1 MSKVLNIA
9 HRGFSSEYPENT
21 MIAFEKAV
29 EENCDGIETDLNMTK
44 DGVIVICHD
53 ETLNRTTNGSGYIK
67 DYTYN
72 ELSKLDAGTKFS
84 DKFKDQRIITID
96 ELLDYV
102 KDKNI
107 LLNLELKNDLIHYE
121 NLEEK
126 TIEKIYEY
134 RLQDNV
140 ILSSFNHY
148 SMLKVKELDDN
159 IKTGLLYCGTI
170 YNAYEYAQKLKADA
184 LHPYYP
190 AVMNKKIVDEIKE
203 NSIAINTYT
212 VNEETV
218 MKRLIKLGVDGIIT
232 NYPDKLNEILKRDFL
247 L

>member
-9 HRGFSSEYPENT
+9 HRGFSSKYPENT

-44 DGVIVICHD
+44 DGIIVICHD

-67 DYTYN
+67 DYTYK

-212 VNEETV
+212 VNEEIV
-218 MKRLIKLGVDGIIT
+218 MERLIKLGVDGIIT

>member
-9 HRGFSSEYPENT
+9 HRGFSSKYPENT

-67 DYTYN
+67 DYTYK

-148 SMLKVKELDDN
+148 SMLKVKELDNN

-170 YNAYEYAQKLKADA
+170 YNAYEYAKKLNADA

-212 VNEETV
+212 VNEEIV
-218 MKRLIKLGVDGIIT
+218 MKKLIKLGVDGIIT